1 MRLDKIEFSGYKSYD
16 SGCHQLSFG
25 DATVLLG
32 ANGAGKSN
40 LVSLFKLIAYGMSGS
55 LQEYLLKNDANSILH
70 YGSQCTENFN
80 FSFFFSDYSKQDEY
94 HVTLS
99 FAKPERLFVSSE
111 KIVYSKLGESVPLE
125 KKLKGDFELALPKE
139 SDVTSRT
146 ISALLKKISVYQ
158 FHDTSETARIKRR
171 GYVDDSAYLRSDAG
185 NLAAFLLRLKESEQY
200 KKYYDR
206 IVSKVQRAVPQF
218 KDFILN
224 RMGDADN
231 YVRLNWLE
239 KNNGDYL
246 FGPHQ
251 LSDGS
256 IRFMALTTLLLQ
268 PPELMPS
275 VIIIDEPELGLHP
288 QAISE
293 LASMIKLAS
302 RTSQVVIATQSPKLV
317 DEFSVKDIAVVEK
330 DDARDSSVIK
340 RLNADEL
347 QQWIEEYSLSDLW
360 EKNVLGGQP

>member
-1 MRLDKIEFSGYKSYD
+1 
-16 SGCHQLSFG
+16 
-25 DATVLLG
+25 
-32 ANGAGKSN
+32 
-40 LVSLFKLIAYGMSGS
+40 MSGS

-70 YGSQCTENFN
+70 YGSQFTED
-80 FSFFFSDYSKQDEY
+80 FSFSVFLSDDCKKDEY

-111 KIVYSKLGESVPLE
+111 RIVYSKQGENVPFE

-139 SDVTSRT
+139 SDATSRA
-146 ISALLKKISVYQ
+146 INALLKKISVYQ
-158 FHDTSETARIKRR
+158 FHDTSDTARIKRR
-171 GYVDDSAYLRSDAG
+171 CYVDDSSYLRSDAG
-185 NLAAFLLRLKESEQY
+185 NLAAFLLRLRESEQY

-206 IVSKVQRAVPQF
+206 IVSKIQSVVPQF
-218 KDFILN
+218 KDFVLSL
-224 RMGDADN
+224 MGSGSD
-231 YVRLNWLE
+231 YVRLNWIE
-239 KNNGDYL
+239 KNNSNYL

-302 RTSQVVIATQSPKLV
+302 LNSQVIIATQSPKLV
-317 DEFSVKDIAVVEK
+317 DEFSVENIVVVEK
-330 DDARDSSVIK
+330 DETRDSSVIK
-340 RLNADEL
+340 RLNAEEL
-347 QQWIEEYSLSDLW
+347 QQWIDEYALSDLW